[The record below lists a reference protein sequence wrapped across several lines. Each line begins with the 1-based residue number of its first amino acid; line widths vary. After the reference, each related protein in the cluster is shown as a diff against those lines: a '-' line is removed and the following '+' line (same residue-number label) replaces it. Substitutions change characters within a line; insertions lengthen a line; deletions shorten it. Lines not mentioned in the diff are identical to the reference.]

1 MSDMTAGL
9 RNHPEPRSPTRW
21 PGLSRRVLPTSASA
35 GQGHVGLS
43 TAASALQPGPSVLA
57 REDRTAYVTDMPR
70 ARTGFDK
77 YLRGRMRD
85 QEFASAYNEARAE
98 IDAIDRL
105 MRRIDAA
112 RTRAGLSKA
121 DLARRASAPQESVR
135 RLLTAKKSNPTLQTV
150 VRLAQAGS
158 AALSREPT
166 RASGNR
172 YRPHS

>member
-1 MSDMTAGL
+1 
-9 RNHPEPRSPTRW
+9 
-21 PGLSRRVLPTSASA
+21 
-35 GQGHVGLS
+35 
-43 TAASALQPGPSVLA
+43 
-57 REDRTAYVTDMPR
+57 MPR

-85 QEFASAYNEARAE
+85 QQFASAYNEARAE

-150 VRLAQAGS
+150 VRLAQAVGLRVELVSEAGS
-158 AALSREPT
+158 GRRHRAA
-166 RASGNR
+166 A
-172 YRPHS
+172 HA